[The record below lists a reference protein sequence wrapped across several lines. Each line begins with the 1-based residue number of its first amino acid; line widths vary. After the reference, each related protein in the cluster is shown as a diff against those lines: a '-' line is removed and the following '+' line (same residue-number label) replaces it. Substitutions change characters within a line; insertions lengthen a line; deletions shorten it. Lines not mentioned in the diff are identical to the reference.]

1 MGQENLESR
10 KAFFHVDNLMAECE
24 NSSKQK
30 SNVATSAQ
38 PWPEGEK
45 ISPRC
50 CSGAENQE
58 ANIGKD
64 DMNHAAHYASNDDE
78 YCPRTTH
85 SKNSNTNR
93 TSCCPPLSLAARKIL
108 SQCCCAQGIN
118 CCTNLNPAWCCKYV
132 LTWLSHGHTLS
143 QLLLESIP
151 EGIIRTHVSVNTLTF
166 DVEGMTCSSCESSL
180 KNSLLGIT
188 GVDLASVSVVLGRAV
203 VEGTTDAKE
212 IIRIASQR
220 TGFKLTLVE
229 NQPTLFLRFT
239 NVPTDFPPDIGAN
252 LYGKIVKF
260 TYDPEKTSARD
271 IFDFYADRGIIPTVV
286 DEVVTSTRPWNRLGC
301 RVIVSILLSVPV
313 LVLAYIPPHPFL
325 YGAIQLTLVTGI
337 MFYVISP
344 LYKQAL
350 VTLIRRREIEMDLLV
365 VVSTSVAYIFSIISY
380 AFLCVGKPIWEPFW
394 ETPALLVTLII
405 FGRWITTRAREKAV
419 KEVKSLSNTNV
430 KTATLSTGRVIDIAL
445 LGYQDIIIIQPGDTI
460 PTDGVVVRGETEV
473 SEAMFT
479 GEPTPKVKSPNSNVF
494 AGSVNLISRIDVRVT
509 KLASE
514 NALSGIR
521 HLIDVSQVNKPRIQ
535 AYTDRVAGYL
545 GPIALAAAI
554 TAFVVW
560 FLVDW
565 KLRHKPLSAAGIQG
579 LTYAIAVLAISCPC
593 TIGLAVPM
601 NVVIASGIAAAKGI
615 LIKDTQALEL
625 MHRIKTVVFDKT
637 GTLTKGE
644 PAVVEEILYEEGARK
659 HIARL
664 VANSAHPI
672 AIAMAKYVGDAEQY
686 DGVQTLV
693 GRGLEANVDGNV
705 LRGGSIS
712 WLQIKNPLK
721 GENLS
726 TFFVTLNDRL
736 IAAYGLSD
744 EVRPESL
751 DVVTRL
757 QSRGIEVYL
766 VSGDL
771 AAPAEE
777 IARNLGI
784 PQTNVK
790 SNVLPAD
797 KAQFI
802 QTLQNQSHAPVVFCG
817 DGINDAP
824 ALSQADIG
832 ISFISASEI
841 TSSSATVLSL
851 SNDPRSLLTLLN
863 LSRRV
868 YRRIVINFAWAGIY
882 NLFAICLAAGV
893 LVVWRIEPKWAGIG
907 EVVSV
912 MPVVIVGWSLKWS
925 KII

>member
-1 MGQENLESR
+1 M
-10 KAFFHVDNLMAECE
+10 
-24 NSSKQK
+24 
-30 SNVATSAQ
+30 
-38 PWPEGEK
+38 
-45 ISPRC
+45 
-50 CSGAENQE
+50 
-58 ANIGKD
+58 
-64 DMNHAAHYASNDDE
+64 
-78 YCPRTTH
+78 
-85 SKNSNTNR
+85 
-93 TSCCPPLSLAARKIL
+93 
-108 SQCCCAQGIN
+108 
-118 CCTNLNPAWCCKYV
+118 
-132 LTWLSHGHTLS
+132 
-143 QLLLESIP
+143 
-151 EGIIRTHVSVNTLTF
+151 HVSVNTLTF

-212 IIRIASQR
+212 IIQIASQR

-229 NQPTLFLRFT
+229 NQPTLFLQFT
-239 NVPTDFPPDIGAN
+239 SVPLEFPPDVGAN
-252 LYGKIVKF
+252 PYGKIVKF
-260 TYDPEKTSARD
+260 TYDPEKTNARD
-271 IFDFYADRGIIPTVV
+271 IFDFYTTKGITPIVV
-286 DEVVTSTRPWNRLGC
+286 DEITTKTRPWNKLGC
-301 RVIVSILLSVPV
+301 RVIVSIILSIPV
-313 LVLAYIPPHPFL
+313 LVLAYIPPRPLL
-325 YGAIQLTLVTGI
+325 YGAIQLALVTGI

-365 VVSTSVAYIFSIISY
+365 VVSTSVAYIFSIVSY
-380 AFLCVGKPIWEPFW
+380 AFVCIGKPIWEPFW
-394 ETPALLVTLII
+394 ETPALLVTLIM
-405 FGRWITTRAREKAV
+405 FGRWITTRSREKAV

-430 KTATLSTGRVIDIAL
+430 KTATLTSGRVIDIAL
-445 LGYQDIIIIQPGDTI
+445 LGYKDVIIIQPGDTI
-460 PTDGVVVRGETEV
+460 PTDGVVVKGETEV

-479 GEPTPKVKSPNSNVF
+479 GESTPKVKTLNSNVF

-535 AYTDRVAGYL
+535 EYTDRVAGYL
-545 GPIALAAAI
+545 GPIAFSVAI
-554 TAFVVW
+554 VAFVVW
-560 FLVDW
+560 FLIDW
-565 KLRHKPLSAAGIQG
+565 MLRHQPLSVAGIQG

-625 MHRIKTVVFDKT
+625 MHRVKTVIFDKT

-644 PAVVEEILYEEGARK
+644 PMVVEEFIYDEDARVC
-659 HIARL
+659 IARL
-664 VANSAHPI
+664 VAKSAHPI
-672 AIAMAKYVGDAEQY
+672 AIAVAKYVGDAEQY
-686 DGVQTLV
+686 DGVQAIV
-693 GRGLEANVDGNV
+693 GRGLEVKVDGGV
-705 LRGGSIS
+705 LRGGSIA
-712 WLQIKNPLK
+712 WLEVNNPLK

-726 TFFVTLNDRL
+726 TFFVTFNDQL

-751 DVVTRL
+751 NVVTRL
-757 QSRGIEVYL
+757 QSRGIQVYL

-784 PQTNVK
+784 PQANVK

-797 KAQFI
+797 KAQFV
-802 QTLQNQSHAPVVFCG
+802 QAMQYQSHAPVVFCG
-817 DGINDAP
+817 DGINDAA
-824 ALSQADIG
+824 ALAQADIG
-832 ISFISASEI
+832 ISFVSASEI
-841 TSSSATVLSL
+841 TSSSATVLFL
-851 SNDPRSLLTLLN
+851 SNDLWSLLTLLN

-868 YRRIVINFAWAGIY
+868 YRRIVINFLWAGIY
-882 NLFAICLAAGV
+882 NFFAICLAAGV
-893 LVVWRIEPKWAGIG
+893 LVVWRIDPKWAGIG

-912 MPVVIVGWSLKWS
+912 MPVVIVGWSLKWN
-925 KII
+925 KDI

>member
-1 MGQENLESR
+1 MVRENLQNS
-10 KAFFHVDNLMAECE
+10 KPWLVLINLLTG
-24 NSSKQK
+24 S
-30 SNVATSAQ
+30 
-38 PWPEGEK
+38 EK
-45 ISPRC
+45 TC
-50 CSGAENQE
+50 CSDAVTFVQRSPKRVETCTGCCSDEENHE
-58 ANIGKD
+58 ANSRNVTMSPGGECSSNNSKD
-64 DMNHAAHYASNDDE
+64 WQPTSQSQ
-78 YCPRTTH
+78 T
-85 SKNSNTNR
+85 SNTGQ

-108 SQCCCAQGIN
+108 GQCCCAKGIK
-118 CCTNLNPAWCCKYV
+118 CCTGLNPAWCCEYV
-132 LTWLSHGHTLS
+132 LTWLDHGHPLS
-143 QLLLESIP
+143 QLFESIP
-151 EGIIRTHVSVNTLTF
+151 EDVTRTHVSVNTLTF
-166 DVEGMTCSSCESSL
+166 DVEGMTCSSCESTL
-180 KNSLLGIT
+180 KNCLLGIT
-188 GVDLASVSVVLGRAV
+188 GIDLVSVSIVLGRAV
-203 VEGTTDAKE
+203 VEGTADAKE
-212 IIRIASQR
+212 IIQIASQR
-220 TGFKLTLVE
+220 TGFKLILVE
-229 NQPTLFLRFT
+229 NQPTLFLQFT
-239 NVPTDFPPDIGAN
+239 SIPSEFPPAVKAN
-252 LYGKIVKF
+252 PYGRIVKF
-260 TYDPEKTSARD
+260 AYDPEKTRAID
-271 IFDFYADRGIIPTVV
+271 IFDFYTSKGISPTIV
-286 DEVVTSTRPWNRLGC
+286 DEITTKTRPWNKLGC
-301 RVIVSILLSVPV
+301 RVIVSIILSIPV
-313 LVLAYIPPHPFL
+313 LVLAYIPPRPIL
-325 YGAIQLTLVTGI
+325 YGAIQLALVTGI

-350 VTLIRRREIEMDLLV
+350 VTLLRRREIEMDLLV

-380 AFLCVGKPIWEPFW
+380 AFLCVAKPIWEPFW

-430 KTATLSTGRVIDIAL
+430 KTATLSSGRIIDIAL
-445 LGYQDIIIIQPGDTI
+445 LGYEDIIIIQPGDTI
-460 PTDGVVVRGETEV
+460 PTDGVVVKGETEV

-479 GEPTPKVKSPNSNVF
+479 GESTPKVKTINSDVF

-545 GPIALAAAI
+545 GPIAFVIAI
-554 TAFVVW
+554 MALCVW

-565 KLRHKPLSAAGIQG
+565 RVRHQPLSAAGIEG

-625 MHRIKTVVFDKT
+625 MHRVKTVVFDKT

-644 PAVVEEILYEEGARK
+644 PVVVEEILYDEDAREY
-659 HIARL
+659 IARL
-664 VANSAHPI
+664 VAKSAHPI
-672 AIAMAKYVGDAEQY
+672 AIAVAKYVGDAEQY
-686 DGVQTLV
+686 DGVQTIV
-693 GRGLEANVDGNV
+693 GRGLEANVDGGI

-712 WLQIKNPLK
+712 WLEVENPL
-721 GENLS
+721 EDRSLS
-726 TFFVTLNDRL
+726 TFFVAFNDRL

-751 DVVTRL
+751 NVVMRL
-757 QSRGIEVYL
+757 QSKGIEVYL

-771 AAPAEE
+771 AAPVKQ

-784 PQTNVK
+784 PQANVK

-797 KAQFI
+797 KAQLV
-802 QTLQNQSHAPVVFCG
+802 QALQRQSHAPVVFCG

-841 TSSSATVLSL
+841 TSSSSTVLFL
-851 SNDPRSLLTLLN
+851 SNDLWSLLTLLN

-868 YRRIVINFAWAGIY
+868 FRRIVANFIWAGIY

-893 LVVWRIEPKWAGIG
+893 LVVWRIEPQWAGIG
-907 EVVSV
+907 EVISV
-912 MPVVIVGWSLKWS
+912 MPVVIVGWSLKWHKS
-925 KII
+925 I